1 MFRAKVRLICGLY
14 QAAPTLADKGVRVAS
29 LDEKPGIQALEDAH
43 ERIPMKPG
51 HIEKREFEYIRRG
64 TQCLLASMDVAT
76 GSVLAAHVGP
86 TRTEE
91 DFVELIKA
99 TVETAPK
106 ARWYLVMDNLNTHQ
120 SASLVEWVAE
130 TLQLDVDLGK
140 KGRRGILKSMQ
151 SRREFLSDSNHRIQ
165 FVYTPKHCS
174 WLNQI
179 ELWFSI
185 LVRRLLKRASFRS
198 TDELKRRIL
207 DFVSF
212 FNATMAKPFE
222 WTYKGK
228 PLAA

>member
-1 MFRAKVRLICGLY
+1 MFRAKVRVICGLY
-14 QAAPTLADKGVRVAS
+14 QAAPALAETGACVAS
-29 LDEKPGIQALEDAH
+29 LDEKPGIQALEDASA
-43 ERIPMKPG
+43 RVPMVPG
-51 HIEKREFEYIRRG
+51 QIEKREFEYRRRG

-76 GSVLAAHVGP
+76 GSILAAHVGP
-86 TRTEE
+86 TRTE
-91 DFVELIKA
+91 DDYLELVRA
-99 TVETAPK
+99 TVETAPR
-106 ARWYLVMDNLNTHQ
+106 ARWYLVADNLNTHQ
-120 SASLVEWVAE
+120 SASLVEWVAD
-130 TLQLDVDLGK
+130 QLDVDVDLGK
-140 KGRRGILKSMQ
+140 KGQRGILKSMQ
-151 SRREFLSDSNHRIQ
+151 SRRDFLSDPSHRIQ
-165 FVYTPKHCS
+165 FLYTPKHCS